1 MLWICAG
8 EFRGNSIRAFVRY
21 ATAKANA
28 EARLAAYRI
37 YVTDALMYISENT
50 AKSSGG
56 QYLTKRYAE
65 IIGEVKK
72 DTRTGEE
79 IATDIITRAGLVV
92 KKNESI

>member
-1 MLWICAG
+1 MLWLCAG

-28 EARLAAYRI
+28 EARLSAYRI

-50 AKSSGG
+50 ARASSGR
-56 QYLTKRYAE
+56 YLTKRYAE
-65 IIGEVKK
+65 IIGEAKK

-79 IATDIITRAGLVV
+79 IAADIITRAGLVV
-92 KKNESI
+92 KKDESI